1 MLISGLVFIGWVF
14 SSLVSVA
21 LSGSWIVVPVG
32 YLVGTASQSAMRDPW
47 TPVEDVLGVDTKKWV
62 RMGCCCCSEGP

>member
-1 MLISGLVFIGWVF
+1 MLISGLVFIGWLF

-32 YLVGTASQSAMRDPW
+32 YLVGNASQSARCDHW
-47 TPVEDVLGVDTKKWV
+47 TPVEDVLEVDTKKWV
-62 RMGCCCCSEGP
+62 RSRCCSEGP